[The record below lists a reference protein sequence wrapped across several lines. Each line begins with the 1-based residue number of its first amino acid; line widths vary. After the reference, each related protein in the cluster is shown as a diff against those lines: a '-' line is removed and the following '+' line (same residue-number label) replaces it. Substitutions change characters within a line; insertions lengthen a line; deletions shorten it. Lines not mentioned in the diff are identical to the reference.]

1 MSCPE
6 IGLHK
11 CVNLFQDKTKT
22 YFEKKRTEQNQYW
35 LLETINGSLQQHFY
49 TNPKIMELLEK
60 NKKAVQ
66 DNKKSPFEVANQLLK
81 TYFDNN

>member
-1 MSCPE
+1 ME
-6 IGLHK
+6 FKILTDT
-11 CVNLFQDKTKT
+11 NN

-35 LLETINGSLQQHFY
+35 LLETINAALQQNFY

-60 NKKAVQ
+60 NKIAVQ

-81 TYFDNN
+81 TYFEDNG